1 MTTPQ
6 TLQLLDF
13 ASSDERAGFR
23 LHAFEVYNWGTFHQR
38 VWRFPAGG
46 DNALLTG
53 DIGSGKSTL
62 VDAVTTLL
70 VPAQKI
76 AYNKAAGAEAKER
89 SLRSYVLGH
98 YKSERSDAGLSAKPV
113 ALRDHNSYSVI
124 LGHFYN
130 EGFDQHLTLAQV
142 FWLSEN
148 RGQPQRFYLVADRAL
163 SITEHFAN
171 FGSDLSALKKR
182 LRELP
187 NVVLE
192 DSFSAYGA
200 AFRRRFGIDNEQALE
215 LFSQTVSMKSVGN
228 LTDFVREHMLE
239 ELPMQERIGALINH
253 FDDLNR
259 AHEAVLKA
267 KDQIAQ
273 LRPLSEDCQRHTR
286 VASEA
291 EHFTACREALSPWF
305 AQLKSELLSKRLTNL
320 QQDGDRLGE
329 QRRSL
334 AERREQGQARRDELN
349 RAIAQNGGDRLAA
362 IKTEIHARSAE
373 QQRRQGRAEQYDEL
387 ASALELP
394 LALSA
399 EPFLANRQALA
410 SQREDSLQAR
420 DRAKNDETESSV
432 VFHRLRQQHQ
442 ELHEELT
449 SLRGRRSNIPARS
462 LEIRQRLC
470 AALQLDEDELPFT
483 GELLQVHEDA
493 RDWQG
498 VAERLLHNFGLS
510 LLVPDDHY
518 ARVAQWVEDTHL
530 GERLVYF
537 RVRQRRSQ
545 GLPELH
551 ADSLV
556 RKLSIRPD
564 SPFYDWLESE
574 LARRFD
580 YACCATLEQFRRE
593 EKAVSRNGQIKA
605 GQERHEKD
613 DRSRLDDR
621 SRYVLGWSNQEK
633 IAALDKQ
640 ASDIQNRLQDIGL
653 EIARL
658 QSQQK
663 TLDTRI
669 GNLDKLSTFQHF
681 QELDWSPLL
690 LEIERLEQ
698 ERRQLEAE
706 SDTLRTLQEQ
716 LRTLEGELRQW
727 LEQYDE
733 KNRELARNEQKRETA
748 QAQLDEC
755 RQRLDAAE
763 PGQLALFAQLSELR
777 DAALGEHSL
786 TVEACDNRE
795 TEMRK
800 WLQARFDA
808 EDKKLKRLVEK
819 ITQAMSDYRNAY
831 PLETREVDA
840 SVDAAGDYRAMLDS
854 LERDGLPQYE
864 QRFKALLNENCIRE
878 VANFQNQ
885 LGREQHDIR
894 ERIDSINLSL
904 REIDYNPGRLIQLEA
919 QNNGDAEINEFR
931 TSLRAC
937 TEGSLSGSEDE
948 QYAESK
954 FLEVRRI
961 IERLRG
967 REGSSD
973 LDKRWT
979 AKVCDV
985 RNWFVFSA
993 SERWR
998 EDNSEHEHYSDSG
1011 GKSGGQKEK
1020 LAYTVL
1026 AASLAYQF
1034 GLEWGATRSRSFRF
1048 VVIDE
1053 AFGRGS
1059 DESARYGLELF
1070 KKLNLQLLIVTPLQK
1085 IHIIEPYVASVGFVH
1100 NQQGRESMLRCLS
1113 IEQYR
1118 REKEERKAEN

>member
-1 MTTPQ
+1 MSTPE

-13 ASSDERAGFR
+13 ASCDERAGFR
-23 LHAFEVYNWGTFHQR
+23 LHSFEVYNWGTFHQR

-98 YKSERSDAGLSAKPV
+98 YKSERSDSGLSAKPV
-113 ALRDHNSYSVI
+113 ALRDNNSYSVI

-130 EGFDQHLTLAQV
+130 EGFDQHVTLAQV

-148 RGQPQRFYLVADRAL
+148 RGQPPRFYLVADRAL

-187 NVVLE
+187 NVQIE
-192 DSFSAYGA
+192 ENFPAYGA

-239 ELPMQERIGALINH
+239 ELPMQERISALINH

-267 KDQIAQ
+267 KDQITR
-273 LRPLSEDCQRHTR
+273 LRPLREDCQRHAT
-286 VASEA
+286 VAAEA
-291 EHFTACREALSPWF
+291 EHFTACREALLPWF
-305 AQLKSELLSKRLTNL
+305 AQLKGELLGKRLSNL
-320 QQDGDRLGE
+320 EHDGARLSEQRRALGE
-329 QRRSL
+329 Q
-334 AERREQGQARRDELN
+334 REQGQARRDELN

-362 IKTEIHARSAE
+362 IKTEIHAKSAE
-373 QQRRQGRAEQYDEL
+373 QQRRKGRAEQYDAL
-387 ASALELP
+387 AGALELP
-394 LALSA
+394 QALSA
-399 EPFLANRQALA
+399 EPFLANLQTLA
-410 SQREDSLQAR
+410 SQREDSLLRR
-420 DRAKNDETESSV
+420 DQAKNSETESSV
-432 VFHRLRQQHQ
+432 QFHRLRQQHQ
-442 ELHEELT
+442 ELHEELS
-449 SLRGRRSNIPARS
+449 SLRGRRSNIPARM

-470 AALQLDEDELPFT
+470 AALQLDEDELPFA
-483 GELLQVHEDA
+483 GELIQVHEDA

-510 LLVPDDHY
+510 LLVPDSHY
-518 ARVAQWVEDTHL
+518 AQVAQWVEDTHL
-530 GERLVYF
+530 GQRLVYF

-545 GLPELH
+545 SLPELH
-551 ADSLV
+551 ADSLL

-564 SPFYDWLESE
+564 SPFYAWLEDE

-580 YACCATLEQFRRE
+580 YACCASLEQFRRE

-613 DRSRLDDR
+613 DRSRLDDC

-640 ASDIQNRLQDIGL
+640 ASDVQIRLQGIGG
-653 EIARL
+653 EIAQL
-658 QSQQK
+658 QSQQNA
-663 TLDTRI
+663 LDARI

-681 QELDWSPLL
+681 EELDWRPLL

-706 SDTLRTLQEQ
+706 SDTLRLLQQQ
-716 LRTLEGELRQW
+716 LRTLESELRQCQ
-727 LEQYDE
+727 EQLDE
-733 KNRELARNEQKRETA
+733 KNRELARNEEKRDNA

-755 RQRLDAAE
+755 QQRLNAAE
-763 PGQLALFAQLSELR
+763 PAQLGLFTHLTKLR
-777 DAALGEHSL
+777 DEALGEHSL
-786 TVEACDNRE
+786 SVESCENRE
-795 TEMRK
+795 KDLRH
-800 WLQARFDA
+800 WLQARIDA
-808 EDKKLKRLVEK
+808 EVRKLNNLREK
-819 ITQAMSDYRNAY
+819 ITQAMSAYRNTY

-840 SVDAAGDYRAMLDS
+840 SVAAAADYQAMLDS
-854 LERDGLPQYE
+854 LEQDGLPQYE
-864 QRFKALLNENCIRE
+864 QRFKALLNENTIRE

-894 ERIDSINLSL
+894 ERIERINLSL

-919 QNNGDAEINEFR
+919 ENHGDPEINEFR
-931 TSLRAC
+931 ASLRAC

-961 IERLRG
+961 IERFCG

-1034 GLEWGATRSRSFRF
+1034 GLKWGATRSRSFRF

-1100 NQQGRESMLRCLS
+1100 NDQGRESMLRCLS
-1113 IEQYR
+1113 IEEYR
-1118 REKEERKAEN
+1118 QEKEERKSDS

>member
-23 LHAFEVYNWGTFHQR
+23 LHSFEVYNWGTFHQR

-98 YKSERSDAGLSAKPV
+98 YKSERSETGLSAKPV

-130 EGFDQHLTLAQV
+130 EGFDQHVTLAQV
-142 FWLSEN
+142 FWLTEN
-148 RGQPQRFYLVADRAL
+148 RGQPARFYLVADRAL

-171 FGSDLSALKKR
+171 FGSDLSALRKR

-187 NVVLE
+187 NVILE
-192 DSFSAYGA
+192 ESFSAYGA
-200 AFRRRFGIDNEQALE
+200 TFRRRFGIDNEQALE
-215 LFSQTVSMKSVGN
+215 LFSQTVSMKTVGN

-267 KDQIAQ
+267 KDQIAR
-273 LRPLSEDCQRHTR
+273 LRPLREDCQRHTR
-286 VASEA
+286 VAAEA

-305 AQLKSELLSKRLTNL
+305 AQLKGELLGKRLANL
-320 QQDGDRLGE
+320 EQDSARLGE
-329 QRRSL
+329 QRRVLS
-334 AERREQGQARRDELN
+334 ERREQGQARRDELN

-362 IKTEIHARSAE
+362 IKTEIHAKSAE
-373 QQRRQGRAEQYDEL
+373 QQRRQSRAEQYDEL
-387 ASALELP
+387 ARALELP
-394 LALSA
+394 QALSA
-399 EPFLANRQALA
+399 EPFLANLQALPGA
-410 SQREDSLQAR
+410 REDSLQAR
-420 DRAKNDETESSV
+420 DQAKNSETESSV
-432 VFHRLRQQHQ
+432 QFHRLRQQHQ
-442 ELHEELT
+442 ELQEELD

-470 AALQLDEDELPFT
+470 AALQLNEEELPFA
-483 GELLQVHEDA
+483 GELIQVHEDA

-510 LLVPDDHY
+510 LLVPDSHY
-518 ARVAQWVEDTHL
+518 AQVAQWVEDTHL
-530 GERLVYF
+530 GQRLVYF
-537 RVRQRRSQ
+537 RVRQRRAQ

-551 ADSLV
+551 PDSLV

-564 SPFYDWLESE
+564 SPFYDWLEGE

-580 YACCATLEQFRRE
+580 YACCASLEQFRRE

-613 DRSRLDDR
+613 DRTRLDDR

-640 ASDIQNRLQDIGL
+640 ASDIQSRLQDIGA

-658 QSQQK
+658 QDQQK
-663 TLDTRI
+663 TLDARI

-681 QELDWSPLL
+681 QELDWRPLL

-716 LRTLEGELRQW
+716 LRTLESELRQCQ
-727 LEQYDE
+727 EQLDE

-763 PGQLALFAQLSELR
+763 PGQLALFAQLEQLR
-777 DAALGEHSL
+777 DEALGEHSL

-795 TEMRK
+795 KDMRT
-800 WLQARFDA
+800 WLQARIDA
-808 EDKKLKRLVEK
+808 ENKKLERLREK

-840 SVDAAGDYRAMLDS
+840 SVAAASDYRAMLDS
-854 LERDGLPQYE
+854 LEQDGLPQYE
-864 QRFKALLNENCIRE
+864 QRFKALLNENTIRE

-919 QNNGDAEINEFR
+919 ENNGDPEINDFR

-961 IERLRG
+961 IERFRG

-973 LDKRWT
+973 LDKRWA

-1113 IEQYR
+1113 IEEYR
-1118 REKEERKAEN
+1118 REKEERKSET